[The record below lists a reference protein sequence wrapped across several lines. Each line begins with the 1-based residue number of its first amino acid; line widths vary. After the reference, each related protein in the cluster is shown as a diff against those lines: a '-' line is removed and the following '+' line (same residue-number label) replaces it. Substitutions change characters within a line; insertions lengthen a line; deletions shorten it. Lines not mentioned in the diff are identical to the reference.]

1 MKNLC
6 IKDYDFLDEHD
17 ILYEH
22 QFGFRKFYSTAY
34 SLIEITEKVKNTIDD
49 GKYGCGIFID
59 LKKAFDTVNHN
70 ILLTKLEHY
79 GIRGN
84 ILKWFE
90 SYLSSRKQ
98 YVFYNGVSSDVAS
111 FTCGVPQGS
120 VLGPLLFLIYIN
132 DLPNISSKLSFFL
145 FADDTNIYYES
156 SNLKELEK
164 TVNKELKLL
173 TLWLNLNR
181 LALNVSKTNFVIFR
195 SPKKPLNH
203 NVTLIMNKKAIEQ
216 KDHVKYLGILMDQH
230 LSWKQQI
237 NNVSKKISRGIGIL
251 AKLRGIGMDKM
262 LLSNIYYC
270 LVFSYLS
277 YGVEAWGSA
286 CRSDLSKIRV
296 LQNKAVR
303 IISGRQYFQI
313 YGETPG
319 PLPSADPLYKELKFL
334 DFNDIYNF
342 SIAKFIY
349 LTLCEKS
356 PSLFHN
362 WFKYTHDVHSHA
374 TRSSVIISRD
384 DMFDPGTESSKYTL
398 FTKQSNLHNYGRKMI
413 QVSGPLVWNK
423 LPFDI
428 QDAVSIA
435 TFKLYLKNYYVD
447 QYADS

>member
-1 MKNLC
+1 MW
-6 IKDYDFLDEHD
+6 
-17 ILYEH
+17 
-22 QFGFRKFYSTAY
+22 R
-34 SLIEITEKVKNTIDD
+34 
-49 GKYGCGIFID
+49 
-59 LKKAFDTVNHN
+59 
-70 ILLTKLEHY
+70 
-79 GIRGN
+79 
-84 ILKWFE
+84 
-90 SYLSSRKQ
+90 
-98 YVFYNGVSSDVAS
+98 
-111 FTCGVPQGS
+111 VPQGS

-156 SNLKELEK
+156 NNLKELEK
-164 TVNKELKLL
+164 TVNKELKVLS
-173 TLWLNLNR
+173 LWLNLNR

-203 NVTLIMNKKAIEQ
+203 NVTLIMNRKAIEQ

-237 NNVSKKISRGIGIL
+237 SNVSKKISRGIGIL
-251 AKLRGIGMDKM
+251 AKLRGNGLDKF

-286 CRSDLSKIRV
+286 CHSDLSKIRV

-313 YGETPG
+313 FGETPG

-342 SIAKFIY
+342 SIAKFVY
-349 LTLCEKS
+349 LTLCKKS
-356 PSLFHN
+356 PPLFHD

-374 TRSSVIISRD
+374 TRSSVVICQE
-384 DMFDPGTESSKYTL
+384 DMLNPGIEIPTYTL

-413 QVSGPLVWNK
+413 QVSGPLVWNI

-428 QDAVSIA
+428 QDSVSIA
-435 TFKLYLKNYYVD
+435 TFKMYLKNYYID